1 MEKKTLIIVLLCC
14 FALFAGCMLFVHR
27 RVIKAVMKGEPIP
40 QAPAWHFW
48 VKNRKDS

>member
-1 MEKKTLIIVLLCC
+1 MGKKIFMIVLLCC
-14 FALFAGCMLFVHR
+14 FALFVVCMLYVHR
-27 RVIKAVMKGEPIP
+27 RVIKAVMNGEPIP